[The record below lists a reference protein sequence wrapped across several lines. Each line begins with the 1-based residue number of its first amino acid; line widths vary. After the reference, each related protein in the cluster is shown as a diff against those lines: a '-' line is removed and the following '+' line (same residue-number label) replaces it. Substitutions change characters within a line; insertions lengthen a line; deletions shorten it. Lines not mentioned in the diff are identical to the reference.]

1 MTSGRLHAG
10 IPSAA
15 SRSSSSNPD
24 NASARGSR
32 APRPDGIPRRSVAF
46 ASSTDVRARPNASR
60 AERSSVGTR
69 PFLRRLVTAGDCRG
83 GSGRTGQGKHPDTI
97 EPLSDLVVLRIA
109 ATTGHVGLARA
120 TATAMAARL
129 DFTYDRLT
137 DLHIAIDEVCGRV
150 LATSD
155 PPAVRLELTFE
166 PGPDGLTVSV
176 ASDGRLKSG
185 TQFLTPES
193 QRILD

>member
-1 MTSGRLHAG
+1 M
-10 IPSAA
+10 
-15 SRSSSSNPD
+15 
-24 NASARGSR
+24 
-32 APRPDGIPRRSVAF
+32 
-46 ASSTDVRARPNASR
+46 
-60 AERSSVGTR
+60 
-69 PFLRRLVTAGDCRG
+69 
-83 GSGRTGQGKHPDTI
+83 
-97 EPLSDLVVLRIA
+97 LRIA

-185 TQFLTPES
+185 TQFLNS
-193 QRILD
+193 WSRMILDSIAEGLDIQQGPGDGVRVRFRVGRDE